1 MVLVFVLA
9 GKVNAYLEEDPNTFT
24 VTQGVQHDYFAVD
37 SEFNKHF
44 IAIGL
49 QYKEEYENEMVG
61 DFADVTA
68 QIVDIEMYM

>member
-1 MVLVFVLA
+1 MFVEFSPPDKKLRSTNIINDA
-9 GKVNAYLEEDPNTFT
+9 N
-24 VTQGVQHDYFAVD
+24 FAVD
-37 SEFNKHF
+37 SEFNEHF

-49 QYKEEYENEMVG
+49 QYKKEYENEMVG